1 MKSKSWLLV
10 LLALVLVLTGCATS
24 KKSSDDKTTYTIRF
38 SHIHP
43 AGATSK
49 ALAAELFKKE
59 VEEKSEGRIKVEIYP
74 NGELFGDQDG
84 LQALQNGALEML
96 APASG
101 IMTAVAPEI
110 GMLDLPYLLKSDQVL
125 ADITKPGS
133 KTHKLFYENEKLT
146 AGNIKVIGLWDY
158 GFKHLWSN
166 KAIRTVDDVKGQKLR
181 IVGGSQVLKNQ
192 MEAWGANPT
201 PMALGEI
208 YNALQ
213 QGIIDGFD
221 NGYSSVTSL
230 KANEVLKYV
239 TLTNHGYNAFL
250 HIINK
255 SFFDSLPSDLQQVVL
270 DAADAATKYNAEI
283 AFEKEEEARKA
294 IEAANTTEFIELT
307 PEQLKAFEDKII
319 PTVWNQNV
327 DYIGQEI
334 IDELLSNR

>member
-1 MKSKSWLLV
+1 MKRKSWLFI
-10 LLALVLVLTGCATS
+10 LLAVALVVSGCAVS
-24 KKSSDDKTTYTIRF
+24 NKSGGGKSTYTIRF

-43 AGATSK
+43 AGGTSK
-49 ALAAELFKKE
+49 ALASELFKKE
-59 VEEKSEGRIKVEIYP
+59 VEEKSGGRIKVEIYP

-110 GMLDLPYLLKSDQVL
+110 GLLDLPYLLKSDQVL

-133 KTHKLFYENEKLT
+133 KTAKLFYENEKL
-146 AGNIKVIGLWDY
+146 ASANIKVIGLWDY
-158 GFKHLWSN
+158 GFKHIWSN
-166 KAIRTVDDVKGQKLR
+166 KAIRSVDDAKGQKLR

-221 NGYSSVTSL
+221 NGYSSVVSL
-230 KANEVLKYV
+230 KANEVLKSV

-255 SFFDSLPSDLQQVVL
+255 KFFESLPSDLQKVVQE
-270 DAADAATKYNAEI
+270 AADAAAKYNVEI
-283 AFEKEEEARKA
+283 AFQKEEEARKK
-294 IEAANTTEFIELT
+294 IEEAKTTEFIELT
-307 PEQLKAFEDKII
+307 PEQLKQFEDKVI
-319 PTVWNQNV
+319 PSVWNQNAGSF
-327 DYIGQEI
+327 GQEI